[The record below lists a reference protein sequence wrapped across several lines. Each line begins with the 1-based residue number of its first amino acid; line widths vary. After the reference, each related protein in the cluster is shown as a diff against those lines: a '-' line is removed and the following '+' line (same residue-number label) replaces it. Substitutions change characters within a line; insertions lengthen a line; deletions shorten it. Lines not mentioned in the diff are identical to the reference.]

1 MLKNFLDSIIKK
13 DGFILE
19 TSDKKNY
26 IIGNPIKKIP
36 VKFKLKNKSIEYKM
50 LLFPDFYFGKG
61 YTDGDIVIEN
71 GTISDILDIAL
82 KNIGRKD
89 ISRFSKTLNKI
100 RGTWRYLT
108 NFNTRKSSRAAVAAH
123 YDIGSADFYKM
134 FIDTKHFQYSCGY
147 WPQKDMSLEDSQES
161 MINHM
166 IKKLNITDKD
176 TVLDIG
182 SGFGGLACAI
192 AEKTRARVD
201 GITLSKVQIEFS
213 KKMARQKKLDNLCQF
228 RLEDYRDTKQKYT
241 KIISKGMLEHVT
253 RKFYKTYFKKIYD
266 ILEPQGKALV
276 HTIGSVDG
284 PRDPQA
290 WITTFIFPSGYTP
303 SFSELMPAIENSKLV
318 LGDLEVL
325 PGIHYASTL
334 EEWKKR
340 FIKNKD
346 IVLKNYSEKFYRLWL
361 FYLSSCE
368 YAFRWTDQCNFQ
380 ILLDKD
386 INTSPRTRGYIY
398 S

>member
-1 MLKNFLDSIIKK
+1 MSFRVLKFLIKHLIKTRSVIIKL
-13 DGFILE
+13 DGNDHLI
-19 TSDKKNY
+19 D
-26 IIGNPIKKIP
+26 
-36 VKFKLKNKSIEYKM
+36 
-50 LLFPDFYFGKG
+50 
-61 YTDGDIVIEN
+61 N
-71 GTISDILDIAL
+71 GTDPLILQINN
-82 KNIGRKD
+82 KK
-89 ISRFSKTLNKI
+89 FLNKI
-100 RGTWRYLT
+100 FYAPSLVLTEGYMDKDYELSNSTFYEFSELLIENYNKYLEKISNT
-108 NFNTRKSSRAAVAAH
+108 LIFRIILMINPLFQLNFVKSSKSNVASH
-123 YDIGSADFYKM
+123 YDLSDRLYDLFL
-134 FIDTKHFQYSCGY
+134 DETRQYSCAY
-147 WPQKDMSLEDSQES
+147 FENENDSLTQAQTNKMSRLAD
-161 MINHM
+161 
-166 IKKLNITDKD
+166 KLLLNSNDR
-176 TVLDIG
+176 VLDIG
-182 SGFGGLACAI
+182 CGWGS
-192 AEKTRARVD
+192 
-201 GITLSKVQIEFS
+201 LSRHFADHHDCKVKGVSLSEEQIKYCNDQL
-213 KKMARQKKLDNLCQF
+213 KKSDKKENLSYSLQ
-228 RLEDYRDTKQKYT
+228 DYRDEENSYT
-241 KIISKGMLEHVT
+241 KIVSVGMFEHVG
-253 RKFYKTYFKKIYD
+253 KPFYKTYFKKIYD

-334 EEWKKR
+334 KEWKKR

-368 YAFRWTDQCNFQ
+368 FAFRWTDQCNFQ

-386 INTSPRTRGYIY
+386 INIAPRTRGYIY

>member
-1 MLKNFLDSIIKK
+1 MC
-13 DGFILE
+13 
-19 TSDKKNY
+19 
-26 IIGNPIKKIP
+26 
-36 VKFKLKNKSIEYKM
+36 
-50 LLFPDFYFGKG
+50 
-61 YTDGDIVIEN
+61 
-71 GTISDILDIAL
+71 
-82 KNIGRKD
+82 
-89 ISRFSKTLNKI
+89 I
-100 RGTWRYLT
+100 RDR
-108 NFNTRKSSRAAVAAH
+108 
-123 YDIGSADFYKM
+123 
-134 FIDTKHFQYSCGY
+134 
-147 WPQKDMSLEDSQES
+147 
-161 MINHM
+161 
-166 IKKLNITDKD
+166 
-176 TVLDIG
+176 
-182 SGFGGLACAI
+182 
-192 AEKTRARVD
+192 
-201 GITLSKVQIEFS
+201 
-213 KKMARQKKLDNLCQF
+213 
-228 RLEDYRDTKQKYT
+228 
-241 KIISKGMLEHVT
+241 
-253 RKFYKTYFKKIYD
+253 
-266 ILEPQGKALV
+266 V

-386 INTSPRTRGYIY
+386 INIAPRTRGYIY

>member
-1 MLKNFLDSIIKK
+1 MSFRVLKFLIKHLIKTRSVIIKL
-13 DGFILE
+13 DGNDHLI
-19 TSDKKNY
+19 D
-26 IIGNPIKKIP
+26 
-36 VKFKLKNKSIEYKM
+36 
-50 LLFPDFYFGKG
+50 
-61 YTDGDIVIEN
+61 N
-71 GTISDILDIAL
+71 GTDPLILQINN
-82 KNIGRKD
+82 KK
-89 ISRFSKTLNKI
+89 FLNKI
-100 RGTWRYLT
+100 FYAPSLVLTEGYMDKDYELSNSTFYEFSELLIENYNKYLEKISNT
-108 NFNTRKSSRAAVAAH
+108 LIFRIILIINPLFQLNFVKSSKSNVASH
-123 YDIGSADFYKM
+123 YDLSDRLYDLFL
-134 FIDTKHFQYSCGY
+134 DETRQYSCAY
-147 WPQKDMSLEDSQES
+147 FENENDSLTQAQTNKMSRLAD
-161 MINHM
+161 
-166 IKKLNITDKD
+166 KLLLNSNDR
-176 TVLDIG
+176 VLDIG
-182 SGFGGLACAI
+182 CGWGSLSRHF
-192 AEKTRARVD
+192 VD
-201 GITLSKVQIEFS
+201 HHDCKVKGVSLSEEQIKYCNDQL
-213 KKMARQKKLDNLCQF
+213 KKSDKKENLSYSLQ
-228 RLEDYRDTKQKYT
+228 DYRDEENSYT
-241 KIISKGMLEHVT
+241 KIVSVGMFEHVG
-253 RKFYKTYFKKIYD
+253 KPFYKTYFKKIYD

-318 LGDLEVL
+318 LEDLEVL

-386 INTSPRTRGYIY
+386 INISPRTRGYIY